1 MVVKPEYSSLMGA
14 RNPAAGH
21 FIKFVLPIVLLDI
34 SLSIDYSRWGHPWL
48 SPLVNVSVCMLLG
61 ISFIMAM
68 FTQKKQALHDMIAN
82 TLVVQRI
89 QERSSETPRMYFR
102 ECECPLDG
110 PSKPECPECGCEFN
124 AAGKSTYR
132 TLT

>member
-1 MVVKPEYSSLMGA
+1 
-14 RNPAAGH
+14 
-21 FIKFVLPIVLLDI
+21 
-34 SLSIDYSRWGHPWL
+34 
-48 SPLVNVSVCMLLG
+48 MLLG

-89 QERSSETPRMYFR
+89 QGRSSETPQMYCR
-102 ECECPLDG
+102 ECECPLDI
-110 PSKPECPECGCEFN
+110 PSKPECPECGCEFD

-132 TLT
+132 TLA